1 MGPHGEVCFLLSL
14 WQMMS
19 QGRKQEK
26 DNASLISST
35 PRKPEVF
42 EAVMQV
48 KAISHEYL
56 YVNANVNLLVPQAGK
71 T

>member
-1 MGPHGEVCFLLSL
+1 
-14 WQMMS
+14 MMS

>member
-1 MGPHGEVCFLLSL
+1 
-14 WQMMS
+14 MMLQGS
-19 QGRKQEK
+19 QIKKQEK

-35 PRKPEVF
+35 PWKPEVF

-48 KAISHEYL
+48 KAISYGNL
-56 YVNANVNLLVPQAGK
+56 YVNANMNLLVPQADK